1 LQGAHIN
8 FLRLDYDTAVF
19 QAFKEV
25 EVAIRDAVQ
34 LPSELVGVKLARTAF
49 ATKEGALTRKE
60 DPEAEQDALQHL
72 FAGALGSYKN
82 PHSHRSVA
90 LTDAT
95 DVAEMLMMASHL
107 LRIVDSRRR

>member
-1 LQGAHIN
+1 LQGAHIK
-8 FLRLDYDTAVF
+8 FSSARLRHSGVSSI
-19 QAFKEV
+19 QRGQ
-25 EVAIRDAVQ
+25 VAIRDAAQ